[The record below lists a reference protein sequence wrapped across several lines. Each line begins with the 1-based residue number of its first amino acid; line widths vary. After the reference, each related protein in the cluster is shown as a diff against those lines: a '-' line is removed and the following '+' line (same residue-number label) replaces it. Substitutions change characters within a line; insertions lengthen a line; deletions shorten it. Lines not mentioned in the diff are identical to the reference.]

1 MAGLKGEESSEDN
14 SKILGDG
21 FGCCEPPSTLIMG
34 FGIFVLLLLFV
45 LFLDDISCT
54 TLTSLLF
61 SESGIIASKSASDKE
76 PKTEVLLDLLEDSG
90 FLFGWAILAAAEVFL
105 FSVDGVGFFL
115 GSLDSVEP
123 VAVVVTVL

>member
-1 MAGLKGEESSEDN
+1 M
-14 SKILGDG
+14 GDG
-21 FGCCEPPSTLIMG
+21 FGCCEPPSTLIIG

-76 PKTEVLLDLLEDSG
+76 PKTEVLPGLLEDSG
-90 FLFGWAILAAAEVFL
+90 FLFGWAILAAAAEVFL

>member
-1 MAGLKGEESSEDN
+1 
-14 SKILGDG
+14 
-21 FGCCEPPSTLIMG
+21 MG

-90 FLFGWAILAAAEVFL
+90 FLFVFLVGGWAILAAAEVFL

>member
-1 MAGLKGEESSEDN
+1 M
-14 SKILGDG
+14 GDG
-21 FGCCEPPSTLIMG
+21 FGCCESTLIMG